1 MSRKA
6 WTAGLLGVL
15 AWTSM
20 ARAQVPGV
28 PPGAAAGLG
37 GLGGAAAPAAS
48 ALPAAAAAPRT
59 VWGMFGITHENLAA
73 CKLKICRSP
82 LGPMVSSMTAGPL
95 GALSGGLLS
104 NCCPPP
110 TAAEIAALEA
120 KGGPQGAAAVAA
132 KIQADEADAKA
143 RVAAVEYLGT
153 VDCRYWKEAQVALL
167 NALRADRN
175 ECVRYAAA
183 RAFNNGCC
191 CSKEVIETLRIV
203 VAGEDSDGFP
213 AESSTRI
220 RATAFAAL
228 QGCLMKVQTNLPAE
242 PLEPEKGPAAA
253 PTTAPAIQPER
264 AAGLPRLPEA
274 PADSSHQ
281 QAAHVATL
289 PLLTPVP
296 PAGQPTTPARPLSI
310 FEARVRNKTF
320 AGTVDEARRTLFV
333 VSQTA
338 PKSVTPGLP
347 PGKQSVFQAVAKARQ
362 DMAEVSRSKSVAAA
376 PVPTT
381 TAVAEP
387 SMPPLPPTSS
397 PSPRSTKIAT
407 PSRSKD
413 KSRETFPA
421 PAAPVVPTSY
431 WGPRSSTG
439 DSKKTSD
446 STAQTPVR
454 KVLNK
459 LSISGS

>member
-1 MSRKA
+1 MSHKA

-15 AWTSM
+15 VWTSM

-37 GLGGAAAPAAS
+37 GLGGAAGPAA
-48 ALPAAAAAPRT
+48 AGVPAAAAAPRT
-59 VWGMFGITHENLAA
+59 VWGMFGITHDNIAA

-82 LGPMVSSMTAGPL
+82 LGPMLSSMTAGPL
-95 GALSGGLLS
+95 GAVSGGLLT

-220 RATAFAAL
+220 RGTAFAAL
-228 QGCLMKVQTNLPAE
+228 QNCLMKVQMNNLPPE
-242 PLEPEKGPAAA
+242 PLEPEKGPAAT

-264 AAGLPRLPEA
+264 AAALPPLPGS
-274 PADSSHQ
+274 ADPSHL
-281 QAAHVATL
+281 AASHVAAL
-289 PLLTPVP
+289 PLLSPVP
-296 PAGQPTTPARPLSI
+296 AAGQPASAARPLSI

-333 VSQTA
+333 LSQTT
-338 PKSVTPGLP
+338 PKVVTPGLP
-347 PGKQSVFQAVAKARQ
+347 PGKQSVFHAVTKARQ
-362 DMAEVSRSKSVAAA
+362 DLADASRAKTEAAHMNA
-376 PVPTT
+376 PATMPEMSTT
-381 TAVAEP
+381 TAAPAQARQPVAG
-387 SMPPLPPTSS
+387 PT
-397 PSPRSTKIAT
+397 RAKEKARAT
-407 PSRSKD
+407 Y
-413 KSRETFPA
+413 PA
-421 PAAPVVPTSY
+421 PDAPVVPASY
-431 WGPRSSTG
+431 WGPKAANV
-439 DSKKTSD
+439 DMKKTSEPAAK
-446 STAQTPVR
+446 SPVR
-454 KVLNK
+454 RVLTR
-459 LSISGS
+459 LIPLGS

>member
-37 GLGGAAAPAAS
+37 GLGGAAAPVAS

-59 VWGMFGITHENLAA
+59 IWGMFGITHENIAA

-82 LGPMVSSMTAGPL
+82 LGPMIGSMTAGPL
-95 GALSGGLLS
+95 GAVSGGLLS

-110 TAAEIAALEA
+110 TPAEIAALEA

-220 RATAFAAL
+220 RGTAFAAL
-228 QGCLMKVQTNLPAE
+228 QNCLMKVQPELPAE

-253 PTTAPAIQPER
+253 PTVAPAIQPER
-264 AAGLPRLPEA
+264 AAVLPPLPPGLADASHLP
-274 PADSSHQ
+274 
-281 QAAHVATL
+281 AAHVAAL

-296 PAGQPTTPARPLSI
+296 ATGQPSTPARPLSI

-320 AGTVDEARRTLFV
+320 AGTVDEARRTLFFL
-333 VSQTA
+333 SQTA
-338 PKSVTPGLP
+338 PKTVSQGLP
-347 PGKQSVFQAVAKARQ
+347 PGKQSVFHAATKARQ
-362 DMAEVSRSKSVAAA
+362 DLAEANRSKSTAA
-376 PVPTT
+376 PAIVPSTMPEMST
-381 TAVAEP
+381 PPPAPPAARVAN
-387 SMPPLPPTSS
+387 PT
-397 PSPRSTKIAT
+397 KA
-407 PSRSKD
+407 KE
-413 KSRETFPA
+413 KSRATYPA
-421 PAAPVVPTSY
+421 PAAPVVPASY
-431 WGPRSSTG
+431 WGPRASTSEPKQPG
-439 DSKKTSD
+439 EKP
-446 STAQTPVR
+446 AATPVR
-454 KVLNK
+454 RVLSK
-459 LSISGS
+459 LLASGS

>member
-6 WTAGLLGVL
+6 WTAGLVGVL
-15 AWTSM
+15 AWTST
-20 ARAQVPGV
+20 AWAQLPGV

-37 GLGGAAAPAAS
+37 ALGGGAGAGAGLGAAS
-48 ALPAAAAAPRT
+48 AAAPRT
-59 VWGMFGITHENLAA
+59 VWGMLGISQDNLTA

-82 LGPMVSSMTAGPL
+82 IGPMISSMTAGPL

-104 NCCPPP
+104 SCCPPP

-143 RVAAVEYLGT
+143 RVVAVEYLGT
-153 VDCRYWKEAQVALL
+153 VDCRYWKEAQVSLL

-213 AESSTRI
+213 AESSSRI

-228 QGCLMKVQTNLPAE
+228 QNCLMKVQSNLPPE

-253 PTTAPAIQPER
+253 PTTVPAIQPEHS
-264 AAGLPRLPEA
+264 AGLPPLPPGLAA
-274 PADSSHQ
+274 PSHL
-281 QAAHVATL
+281 AASHLAAIPV
-289 PLLTPVP
+289 LTPVP
-296 PAGQPTTPARPLSI
+296 AAGQPATNGRPLSI

-333 VSQTA
+333 LSQAA
-338 PKSVTPGLP
+338 PKTVTPGLP
-347 PGKQSVFQAVAKARQ
+347 PGKQSLLHAVAKARQ
-362 DMAEVSRSKSVAAA
+362 DVAEASRAKAGAVAAVIAPATMPEMSPTLAAAVRTTAPASSRAKDTATYPALDA
-376 PVPTT
+376 PV
-381 TAVAEP
+381 
-387 SMPPLPPTSS
+387 
-397 PSPRSTKIAT
+397 
-407 PSRSKD
+407 
-413 KSRETFPA
+413 FPA
-421 PAAPVVPTSY
+421 SY
-431 WGPRSSTG
+431 WGPKSSA
-439 DSKKTSD
+439 SPTSD
-446 STAQTPVR
+446 AKKSRAESTTPSSPR
-454 KVLNK
+454 RG
-459 LSISGS
+459 LSWILPSRS

>member
-6 WTAGLLGVL
+6 WTAGLVGVL
-15 AWTSM
+15 AWTST
-20 ARAQVPGV
+20 AWAQLPGV
-28 PPGAAAGLG
+28 PPGAEAGLG
-37 GLGGAAAPAAS
+37 ALGGGAGLGAAP
-48 ALPAAAAAPRT
+48 AAAPRT
-59 VWGMFGITHENLAA
+59 VWGMLGITHANLAA

-120 KGGPQGAAAVAA
+120 KGGAQGAGAVAA

-143 RVAAVEYLGT
+143 RVVAVEYLGT

-213 AESSTRI
+213 AESSSRI

-228 QGCLMKVQTNLPAE
+228 QNCLMKVQSNLPPE
-242 PLEPEKGPAAA
+242 PLEPEKGPSAA
-253 PTTAPAIQPER
+253 PTTAPALQPEHS
-264 AAGLPRLPEA
+264 AGLPPLPPGLAE
-274 PADSSHQ
+274 PSHL
-281 QAAHVATL
+281 AASHLAVI
-289 PLLTPVP
+289 PVLTPVP
-296 PAGQPTTPARPLSI
+296 AGGQPATNGRPLSI

-333 VSQTA
+333 LSQNA
-338 PKSVTPGLP
+338 PKTVTPGLP
-347 PGKQSVFQAVAKARQ
+347 PGKQSLIHAVSKARQ
-362 DMAEVSRSKSVAAA
+362 DVAEANRAKAGSAAVVTAPVTMPEVSPPPPAA
-376 PVPTT
+376 VRTT
-381 TAVAEP
+381 
-387 SMPPLPPTSS
+387 
-397 PSPRSTKIAT
+397 
-407 PSRSKD
+407 
-413 KSRETFPA
+413 A
-421 PAAPVVPTSY
+421 PAASRAKDTATYPAPDAPVIPASYRVPKSSASPTSDAKKSA
-431 WGPRSSTG
+431 SS
-439 DSKKTSD
+439 
-446 STAQTPVR
+446 R
-454 KVLNK
+454 KG
-459 LSISGS
+459 LSWILPSRF